1 MRFRKMKN
9 GRRKLYRLLFAAL
22 ALLALAALQP
32 ALAQCPMCRTAVDH
46 GGAAAART
54 LNVGIVVLLLP
65 PVAIFCSIFAVA
77 YKKVKGEDEQS
88 HDL

>member
-1 MRFRKMKN
+1 MRFRKMKH
-9 GRRKLYRLLFAAL
+9 GRRKLYLLLFAAL

-32 ALAQCPMCRTAVDH
+32 ALAQCPMCRTAVDR

-77 YKKVKGEDEQS
+77 YRKVKGEEDGE
-88 HDL
+88 